1 MTFDESLSLHQGRR
15 ERLGGMVSKNP
26 FGCEVGQLLPTQPD

>member
-1 MTFDESLSLHQGRR
+1 MTLGESPSLHQGGR
-15 ERLGGMVSKNP
+15 ERLGGMVSKIP